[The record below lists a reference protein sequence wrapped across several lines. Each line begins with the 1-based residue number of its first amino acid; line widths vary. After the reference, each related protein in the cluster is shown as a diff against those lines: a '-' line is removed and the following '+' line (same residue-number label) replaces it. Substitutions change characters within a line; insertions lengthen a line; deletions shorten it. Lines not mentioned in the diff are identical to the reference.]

1 LSAVESGRKTRLTPL
16 VIAVAALVVAVDQL
30 TKWWAVRTLDT
41 RDIDLFWTLR
51 LHLVRNSGAAFSLA
65 GGRGGLVAILAIAV
79 VIGLIAFGRGIDTKV
94 GAVALGLVL
103 GGAAGNLIDRFFRD
117 GTGFLGGAVIDF
129 VDLQWWPVFNV
140 ADAAVTIGG
149 LLIVFVVARAP

>member
-1 LSAVESGRKTRLTPL
+1 VTTEPGTKTRLTPV

-30 TKWWAVRTLDT
+30 TKYLAVRKLDD

-51 LHLVRNSGAAFSLA
+51 LHLVRNSGAAFSVA
-65 GGRGGLVAILAIAV
+65 GGRGGLIALLAIAV
-79 VIGLIAFGRGIDTKV
+79 VVGLVVFGRAIDTKL

-103 GGAAGNLIDRFFRD
+103 GGAIGNLLDRFFRE
-117 GTGFLGGAVIDF
+117 GSGFMGGAVIDF
-129 VDLQWWPVFNV
+129 IDPQWWPIFNV
-140 ADAAVTIGG
+140 ADSAVTIGG